1 MANVMPQTQGGLD
14 SLGAQA
20 SSTSST
26 LVGNDYVSQL
36 PAGSTPAGQISN
48 SVQVD
53 YTPMAPTQLQPANTS
68 GGVVQGYLNDLLS
81 QDSAYMRNAQQ
92 TGFNQAASRGL
103 RNSSI
108 AAGNAQKASIESAAP
123 ILNEMMGLHSQREQQ
138 AFNAEQSQM
147 DRNLTV
153 AGQNA
158 TMANQAQL
166 QNAAQ
171 AYQAQQNALDR
182 TQMVNNKILDA
193 EIQARQAQQ
202 DYGFKAWLQDSAVRQ
217 QDWLSSQSY
226 NREFN
231 GALSQAQIKNSMDMY
246 NMLLSA
252 AINNPQ
258 VFTADVTAGMQNF
271 FQGNFA
277 ALMSKYFPSTT
288 NGGAR

>member
-36 PAGSTPAGQISN
+36 PAGSTPAGQVSN
-48 SVQVD
+48 AVQVD
-53 YTPMAPTQLQPANTS
+53 YTPMAPSQLQPAGTS

-92 TGFNQAASRGL
+92 TGINQAASRGL

-108 AAGNAQKASIESAAP
+108 AAGNAQKASIESATP
-123 ILNEMMGLHSQREQQ
+123 ILNEMMGLHTQREQQ

-158 TMANQAQL
+158 TMANQTQL

-171 AYQAQQNALDR
+171 AYQAQQAALDR
-182 TQMVNNKILDA
+182 TQVVNNKVLDA
-193 EIQARQAQQ
+193 EIQSRQAQQ
-202 DYGFKAWLQDSAVRQ
+202 DYGFKAWLQDSAARQ

-226 NREFN
+226 SREFN
-231 GALSQAQIKNSMDMY
+231 GAISQAQIKNSMDMY

-252 AINNPQ
+252 AIDNPQ

-277 ALMSKYFPSTT
+277 AMFSKYFPSTT
-288 NGGAR
+288 NGGG